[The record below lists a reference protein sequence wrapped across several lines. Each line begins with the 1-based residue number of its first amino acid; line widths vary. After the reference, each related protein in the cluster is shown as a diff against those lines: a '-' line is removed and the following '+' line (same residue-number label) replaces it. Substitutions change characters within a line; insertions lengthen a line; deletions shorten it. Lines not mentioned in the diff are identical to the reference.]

1 MLLKHSIDNYRWLI
15 LSSGLCLVYI
25 SAYPFAGNLMDA
37 SNMAIVIGPNIA
49 QNSKSSDYS
58 EILAETELAQRLV
71 EVLIVHVNE
80 VFETPN
86 NTKSDIETLPLLI

>member
-1 MLLKHSIDNYRWLI
+1 MQGSILLLYHNSCFY
-15 LSSGLCLVYI
+15 S
-25 SAYPFAGNLMDA
+25 FTGNLMDA

-49 QNSKSSDYS
+49 QDSESTDYS

-86 NTKSDIETLPLLI
+86 NAKSDLETLPLLI